1 MAKSFILYMR
11 FEKSKPEMYVD
22 MGYKKEE
29 ELATDKLEIITIEL
43 PKFKQQN
50 PSVENKLNQ
59 WLWLIIGEE
68 ERIKMASKKNEK
80 IEKAVEIIDEMS
92 MDPKEWEL
100 YRSRQMAIMNYNISM
115 INSEKKGEKKAKEE
129 IVKKLINK
137 GTELEEIIEITGL
150 TKEEIITIMTQEEKN
165 IK

>member
-1 MAKSFILYMR
+1 MR
-11 FEKSKPEMYVD
+11 FEKSKLEMYVD

-50 PSVENKLNQ
+50 PNVENKLNQ

-68 ERIKMASKKNEK
+68 ERIKMAIKKNEK
-80 IEKAVEIIDEMS
+80 IEKAVEIINQMS

-115 INSEKKGEKKAKEE
+115 SNSEKKGEKKAEKIGEKKAKEE
-129 IVKKLINK
+129 IARARKMINK
-137 GTELEEIIEITGL
+137 GTKLEEIIEITGL
-150 TKEEIITIMTQEEKN
+150 TKEEIDTITKKEKQ
-165 IK
+165 K